1 MPADSA
7 FEAQCERRGEA
18 AVVVSAAGE
27 LDLATADELRA
38 VMRAAEAQAPTV
50 VLDLRAVTF
59 IDSSG
64 LSVIVAENQR
74 AQAEQRRLMVAVD
87 GAPMVE
93 RLLDLTGLQRTLTI
107 VPDPDAA
114 LMT

>member
-1 MPADSA
+1 MPANPA

-18 AVVVSAAGE
+18 AVVSVVGE
-27 LDLATADELRA
+27 IDLATAEELGAVLRA
-38 VMRAAEAQAPTV
+38 PEAQAPTV

-64 LSVIVAENQR
+64 LSVIVGEHQR
-74 AQAEQRRLMVAVD
+74 AQAEQRRLVVAVE

-93 RLLDLTGLQRTLTI
+93 RLFDLTGLHRTLTI